1 MQRHGFGRGTYRYF
15 ADPPPGLVRELREWL
30 YKPLAQVA
38 RVTRI
43 SPRR

>member
-1 MQRHGFGRGTYRYF
+1 MTASSLFDIF